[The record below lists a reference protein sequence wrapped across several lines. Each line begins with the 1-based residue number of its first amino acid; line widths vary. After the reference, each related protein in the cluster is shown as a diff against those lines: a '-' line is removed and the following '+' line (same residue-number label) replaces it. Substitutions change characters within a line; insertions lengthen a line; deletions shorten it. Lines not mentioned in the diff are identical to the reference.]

1 MTSDELK
8 GVVLEALENIK
19 AIDTQV
25 LDVRTLTSLADYMII
40 TSGRSSRHVK
50 SIGSHVAEAA
60 KKHHGHVLGVE
71 GDPGSEWV
79 LVDLGDI
86 IVHVMQ
92 PQVREYYQLEKLWS
106 VAQDA

>member
-8 GVVLEALENIK
+8 VIVLQALEDIK
-19 AIDTQV
+19 AIDIAV
-25 LDVRTLTSLADYMII
+25 LDVRSLTSLADYMII

-50 SIGSHVAEAA
+50 SIAEHVAVAA
-60 KKHHGHVLGVE
+60 KKHQAEVLSIE

-106 VAQDA
+106 VANA